1 MKKYMLEITVFIC
14 GAIGMILELIAAR
27 VLSPYVG
34 SSNLIWTTI
43 IGVMLISM
51 SIGYW
56 LGGKRADKDPNIN
69 NLSTTILLGALAT
82 SLIPIFETVLV
93 KNFAS
98 ISDNLV
104 LIALVT
110 SAIIF
115 GIPSFVMATVS
126 PFAVKLR
133 DKEYSNVGEISG
145 RTSSLS
151 TIGSIFGT
159 FLAGFFLIPTFGVRA
174 IIFGTTVVLLILAIA
189 LYENKTRKFYI
200 LIAIVSI
207 AIFAFQG
214 LGKVIYDRVNPD
226 VIEDV
231 DSEYSRILIK
241 QVATN
246 NTTYKT
252 MQVENGLES
261 YIDEETGEMG
271 ARYLYYYDLADYYLK
286 DFKSTL
292 MIGGAAYTYPTH
304 YLDKYEDKTI
314 DVSEIDEKMT
324 ELAVEQFNLDINN
337 ERLNI
342 YHQDGRSFLNTTD
355 NKYDVILIDAFKGEN
370 APFELTTYEAMKN
383 ARNILN
389 DNGMVITNIISSVTG
404 EDSDFIKYEYSTYK
418 KVFDDVKVFK
428 VRDVD
433 DNLNQNLILI
443 GFKGNTDIDDSK
455 YEEYKDL
462 LDMELVDFSSDKGIS
477 TDNYAP
483 IGN

>member
-1 MKKYMLEITVFIC
+1 MKKYTLEITVFIC

-69 NLSTTILLGALAT
+69 NLSTTILLGALTT

-93 KNFAS
+93 KNFAN

-174 IIFGTTVVLLILAIA
+174 IVFGTTVVLLILSIT
-189 LYENKTRKFYI
+189 LYENKTRKFYMM
-200 LIAIVSI
+200 IAIIAI
-207 AIFAFQG
+207 AIFSFQTI
-214 LGKVIYDRVNPD
+214 GKVIYDRANPD

-241 QVATN
+241 QVSAN
-246 NTTYKT
+246 DTTYKT

-286 DFKSTL
+286 NFKSTL

-324 ELAVEQFNLDINN
+324 ELAIEQFNLDINN
-337 ERLNI
+337 ERLNV
-342 YHQDGRSFLNTTD
+342 YHQDGRSFLNTTK

-428 VRDVD
+428 VKDAK
-433 DNLNQNLILI
+433 DNITQNLILI
-443 GFKGNTDIDDSK
+443 GFKGDKNIDDNK

>member
-1 MKKYMLEITVFIC
+1 MKKYILEITVFIC
-14 GAIGMILELIAAR
+14 GAIGMILELVAAR

-51 SIGYW
+51 SVGYW
-56 LGGKRADKDPNIN
+56 LGGKKADKDPNKRT
-69 NLSTTILLGALAT
+69 LSNMILLGALTA
-82 SLIPIFETVLV
+82 SLIPLLETVLV
-93 KNFAS
+93 
-98 ISDNLV
+98 DNLSKISNNLV
-104 LIALVT
+104 VIALIS

-133 DKEYSNVGEISG
+133 DKEYENLGEISG
-145 RTSSLS
+145 STSSLS

-174 IIFGTTVVLLILAIA
+174 IVLGITVVLLLLAII
-189 LYENKTRKFYI
+189 LYENKERKYFVF
-200 LIAIVSI
+200 IAII
-207 AIFAFQG
+207 AISIFVFQC
-214 LGKVIYDRVNPD
+214 LGKIIFEKQNLD
-226 VIEDV
+226 ILEDV
-231 DSEYSRILIK
+231 DSQYSRIWIK
-241 QVATN
+241 QVASN

-261 YIDEETGEMG
+261 YIDERTGEMG
-271 ARYLYYYDLADYYLK
+271 AKYLYYYDLADYYLK
-286 DFKSTL
+286 DFKYTL

-304 YLDKYEDKTI
+304 YLSKFQDKKI

-324 ELAVEQFNLDINN
+324 ELAVQQFNLDINN
-337 ERLNI
+337 ERLKV
-342 YHQDGRSFLNTTD
+342 YHQDGRSFLNTTK
-355 NKYDVILIDAFKGEN
+355 NRYDVILIDAFKGEN

-383 ARNILN
+383 AKNILN
-389 DNGMVITNIISSVTG
+389 ENGMVITNIISSVEG
-404 EDSDFIKYEYSTYK
+404 EKSDFIKYEYSTYK

-428 VRDVD
+428 VRQQN
-433 DNLNQNLILI
+433 DNERQNIILI
-443 GFKGNTDIDDSK
+443 GFKGNTNIDEDK

-462 LDMELVDFSSDKGIS
+462 IDMEIKDFSSDKGIS

>member
-1 MKKYMLEITVFIC
+1 MKKYTLEITVFIC

-69 NLSTTILLGALAT
+69 NLSTTILLGALTT

-93 KNFAS
+93 KNFAN

-145 RTSSLS
+145 TSSLS

-174 IIFGTTVVLLILAIA
+174 IVFGTTVVLLILSIT
-189 LYENKTRKFYI
+189 LYENKTRKFYMM
-200 LIAIVSI
+200 IAIIAI
-207 AIFAFQG
+207 AIFSFQTI
-214 LGKVIYDRVNPD
+214 GKVIYDRANPD

-241 QVATN
+241 QVSAN
-246 NTTYKT
+246 DTTYKT

-314 DVSEIDEKMT
+314 DVSEIDQKMT

-342 YHQDGRSFLNTTD
+342 YHQDGRRFLNTTD
-355 NKYDVILIDAFKGEN
+355 NKYDVILIDAFKGLN

-443 GFKGNTDIDDSK
+443 GFKGNTNIDDSK
-455 YEEYKDL
+455 YEEYKEL

>member
-1 MKKYMLEITVFIC
+1 MKKYTLEITVFIC

-69 NLSTTILLGALAT
+69 NLSTTILLGALTT

-93 KNFAS
+93 KNFAN

-174 IIFGTTVVLLILAIA
+174 IVFGTTVVLLILSIT
-189 LYENKTRKFYI
+189 LYENKTRKFYMM
-200 LIAIVSI
+200 IAIIAI
-207 AIFAFQG
+207 AIFSFQTI
-214 LGKVIYDRVNPD
+214 GKVIYDRANPD

-241 QVATN
+241 QVSAN
-246 NTTYKT
+246 DTTYKT

-286 DFKSTL
+286 NFKSTL

-304 YLDKYEDKTI
+304 YLDKYQDKTI

-324 ELAVEQFNLDINN
+324 ELAIEQFNLDINN
-337 ERLNI
+337 ERLNV
-342 YHQDGRSFLNTTD
+342 YHQDGRSFLNTTK

-428 VRDVD
+428 VKDAK
-433 DNLNQNLILI
+433 DNITQNLILI
-443 GFKGNTDIDDSK
+443 GFKGDKNIDDNK

>member
-69 NLSTTILLGALAT
+69 NLSTTILLGALTT

-98 ISDNLV
+98 ISNNLV

-174 IIFGTTVVLLILAIA
+174 IVFGTTVVLLILSIA
-189 LYENKTRKFYI
+189 LYENKTRKFYM
-200 LIAIVSI
+200 LIAVFAI

-241 QVATN
+241 QVSAN
-246 NTTYKT
+246 DTTYKT

-286 DFKSTL
+286 NFKSTL

-337 ERLNI
+337 ERLNV

-389 DNGMVITNIISSVTG
+389 DNGMVITNIISSISG
-404 EDSDFIKYEYSTYK
+404 DNSDFIKYEYSTYK

-428 VRDVD
+428 VRDVR

-477 TDNYAP
+477 TDDYAP

>member
-69 NLSTTILLGALAT
+69 NLSTTILLGALTT

-98 ISDNLV
+98 ISNNLV

-174 IIFGTTVVLLILAIA
+174 IVFGTTVVLLILSIA

-200 LIAIVSI
+200 LIAVFAI
-207 AIFAFQG
+207 AIFAFHVTSHGWDIQQMYIFI
-214 LGKVIYDRVNPD
+214 LFLHY
-226 VIEDV
+226 
-231 DSEYSRILIK
+231 YS
-241 QVATN
+241 
-246 NTTYKT
+246 
-252 MQVENGLES
+252 
-261 YIDEETGEMG
+261 
-271 ARYLYYYDLADYYLK
+271 
-286 DFKSTL
+286 
-292 MIGGAAYTYPTH
+292 P
-304 YLDKYEDKTI
+304 
-314 DVSEIDEKMT
+314 
-324 ELAVEQFNLDINN
+324 
-337 ERLNI
+337 
-342 YHQDGRSFLNTTD
+342 
-355 NKYDVILIDAFKGEN
+355 
-370 APFELTTYEAMKN
+370 
-383 ARNILN
+383 
-389 DNGMVITNIISSVTG
+389 
-404 EDSDFIKYEYSTYK
+404 
-418 KVFDDVKVFK
+418 
-428 VRDVD
+428 
-433 DNLNQNLILI
+433 
-443 GFKGNTDIDDSK
+443 
-455 YEEYKDL
+455 
-462 LDMELVDFSSDKGIS
+462 
-477 TDNYAP
+477 
-483 IGN
+483 

>member
-1 MKKYMLEITVFIC
+1 MKKYILEITVFIC
-14 GAIGMILELIAAR
+14 GAISMILELVAAR

-56 LGGKRADKDPNIN
+56 IGGKKADKDPNIN
-69 NLSTTILLGALAT
+69 NLSNLILLGALTA
-82 SLIPIFETVLV
+82 SLIPLLETILV
-93 KNFAS
+93 KNFAD
-98 ISDNLV
+98 ISNNLV
-104 LIALVT
+104 LIALIT
-110 SAIIF
+110 STVIF
-115 GIPSFVMATVS
+115 GIPSFVLATVS

-133 DKEYSNVGEISG
+133 DKEYKNVGEISG

-159 FLAGFFLIPTFGVRA
+159 FLAGFLLIPTFGVRA
-174 IIFGTTVVLLILAIA
+174 IVLGITIILLVLAIL
-189 LYENKTRKFYI
+189 LYENKNKKYLIFAGI
-200 LIAIVSI
+200 IAIC
-207 AIFAFQG
+207 IFAFQII
-214 LGKVIYDRVNPD
+214 GKIAFEQANPD
-226 VIEDV
+226 IIEDV
-231 DSEYSRILIK
+231 DSEYSRIWIK
-241 QVATN
+241 QVSGN
-246 NTTYKT
+246 NKTYKT

-271 ARYLYYYDLADYYLK
+271 AKYLYYYDLADYYLK
-286 DFKSTL
+286 DFKYTL

-304 YLDKYEDKTI
+304 YLDKFQDKKI

-337 ERLNI
+337 KSLNI
-342 YHQDGRSFLNTTD
+342 YHQDGRSFLNTTK

-383 ARNILN
+383 VKNILN
-389 DNGMVITNIISSVTG
+389 DNGMVITNIISSIEG
-404 EDSDFIKYEYSTYK
+404 KESDFIKYEYSTYK

-428 VRDVD
+428 VRHQED
-433 DNLNQNLILI
+433 DERQNLILM
-443 GFKGNTDIDDSK
+443 GFKGNANIDDNK
-455 YEEYKDL
+455 YTEYENL
-462 LDMELVDFSSDKGIS
+462 LNMEIKNFTSDVGIS

-483 IGN
+483 IGD

>member
-69 NLSTTILLGALAT
+69 NLSTTILLGALTT

-200 LIAIVSI
+200 MIAIVAI

-214 LGKVIYDRVNPD
+214 LGKVIYDRANPD

-241 QVATN
+241 QVAAN
-246 NTTYKT
+246 DTT
-252 MQVENGLES
+252 
-261 YIDEETGEMG
+261 
-271 ARYLYYYDLADYYLK
+271 
-286 DFKSTL
+286 
-292 MIGGAAYTYPTH
+292 
-304 YLDKYEDKTI
+304 
-314 DVSEIDEKMT
+314 
-324 ELAVEQFNLDINN
+324 
-337 ERLNI
+337 
-342 YHQDGRSFLNTTD
+342 
-355 NKYDVILIDAFKGEN
+355 
-370 APFELTTYEAMKN
+370 
-383 ARNILN
+383 
-389 DNGMVITNIISSVTG
+389 
-404 EDSDFIKYEYSTYK
+404 
-418 KVFDDVKVFK
+418 
-428 VRDVD
+428 
-433 DNLNQNLILI
+433 
-443 GFKGNTDIDDSK
+443 
-455 YEEYKDL
+455 
-462 LDMELVDFSSDKGIS
+462 
-477 TDNYAP
+477 
-483 IGN
+483 

>member
-1 MKKYMLEITVFIC
+1 MKKYTLEITVFIC

-69 NLSTTILLGALAT
+69 NLSTTILLGALTT

-93 KNFAS
+93 KNFAN

-174 IIFGTTVVLLILAIA
+174 IVFGTTVVLLILSIT
-189 LYENKTRKFYI
+189 LYENKTRKFYMM
-200 LIAIVSI
+200 IAIIAI
-207 AIFAFQG
+207 AIFSFQTI
-214 LGKVIYDRVNPD
+214 GKVIYDRANPD

-241 QVATN
+241 QVSAN
-246 NTTYKT
+246 DTTYKT

-286 DFKSTL
+286 NFKSTL

-304 YLDKYEDKTI
+304 YLDKYEDKTM

-324 ELAVEQFNLDINN
+324 ELAIEQFNLDINN
-337 ERLNI
+337 ERLNV
-342 YHQDGRSFLNTTD
+342 YHQDGRSFLNTTK

-428 VRDVD
+428 VKDAK
-433 DNLNQNLILI
+433 DNITQNLILI
-443 GFKGNTDIDDSK
+443 GFKGDKNIDDNK

>member
-14 GAIGMILELIAAR
+14 GAIGMILELVAAR

-56 LGGKRADKDPNIN
+56 LGGKKADKDPNIN
-69 NLSTTILLGALAT
+69 NLSNLILLGALIT
-82 SLIPIFETVLV
+82 SLIPLMETILV
-93 KNFAS
+93 SNFAK

-104 LIALVT
+104 LIALIT
-110 SAIIF
+110 SAVIF
-115 GIPSFVMATVS
+115 GIPSFVLATVS

-133 DKEYSNVGEISG
+133 DKEYKNLGEISG

-159 FLAGFFLIPTFGVRA
+159 FLAGFFLIPTFGVRT
-174 IIFGTTVVLLILAIA
+174 IVLTITIVLLVLAVL
-189 LYENKTRKFYI
+189 LYENKNKKYFI
-200 LIAIVSI
+200 FISIIAISI
-207 AIFAFQG
+207 FVFQI
-214 LGKVIYDRVNPD
+214 LGKVVFEKQNPD
-226 VIEDV
+226 IIEDI
-231 DSEYSRILIK
+231 DSEYSRIWVK
-241 QVATN
+241 QVTAN
-246 NTTYKT
+246 NTKYKT
-252 MQVENGLES
+252 LQVENGLES

-271 ARYLYYYDLADYYLK
+271 AKYLYYYDLADYYLK
-286 DFKSTL
+286 DFNSTL

-304 YLDKYEDKTI
+304 YLEKFQNKKI

-324 ELAVEQFNLDINN
+324 QLAVEQFNLDINN
-337 ERLNI
+337 ERLRI
-342 YHQDGRSFLNTTD
+342 YHQDGRSFLNTTK
-355 NKYDVILIDAFKGEN
+355 NRYDVILIDAFKGEN

-383 ARNILN
+383 AKNILN
-389 DNGMVITNIISSVTG
+389 DNGMVITNIISSLEG
-404 EDSDFIKYEYSTYK
+404 SDSDFIKYEYSTYK
-418 KVFDDVKVFK
+418 KIFDDVKVFK
-428 VRDVD
+428 VRQENDTER
-433 DNLNQNLILI
+433 QNLILI
-443 GFKGNTDIDDSK
+443 GFKGNTNINNNK

-462 LDMELVDFSSDKGIS
+462 LDMELDEFTSDKGIS

>member
-14 GAIGMILELIAAR
+14 GAIGMILELVAAR

-51 SIGYW
+51 SVGYW
-56 LGGKRADKDPNIN
+56 LGGKKADKDPSRNSLS
-69 NLSTTILLGALAT
+69 NLILLGALTA
-82 SLIPIFETVLV
+82 SLLPLLETVLV
-93 KNFAS
+93 SNFAKITS
-98 ISDNLV
+98 NLV
-104 LIALVT
+104 VIALIT
-110 SAIIF
+110 SAVIF
-115 GIPSFVMATVS
+115 GIPSFVLATVS

-133 DKEYSNVGEISG
+133 DKEYENLGEISG
-145 RTSSLS
+145 STSSLS

-159 FLAGFFLIPTFGVRA
+159 FLAGFVLIPTFGVRT
-174 IIFGTTVVLLILAIA
+174 IVLGITIVLLILAI
-189 LYENKTRKFYI
+189 LLHEDKNRKYFI
-200 LIAIVSI
+200 FVAIIAIS
-207 AIFAFQG
+207 IFAFQI
-214 LGKVIYDRVNPD
+214 LGKVVFEKQNPD
-226 VIEDV
+226 IIEDV
-231 DSEYSRILIK
+231 DSQYSRIWIK
-241 QVATN
+241 QVAAN
-246 NTTYKT
+246 DTTYKT

-261 YIDEETGEMG
+261 YVDEKTGDMG

-314 DVSEIDEKMT
+314 DVAEIDEKMT
-324 ELAVEQFNLDINN
+324 ELAEKHFDLDINN

-342 YHQDGRSFLNTTD
+342 YHQDGRSFLNTTK

-389 DNGMVITNIISSVTG
+389 DNGMVITNIISSLEG
-404 EDSDFIKYEYSTYK
+404 EEADFIEYEYSTYK

-428 VRDVD
+428 VRNYE
-433 DNLNQNLILI
+433 DNERQNIILI
-443 GFKGNTDIDDSK
+443 GFKGNTNIDDSK

-462 LDMELVDFSSDKGIS
+462 LDMEIENFSSNKGIS

>member
-1 MKKYMLEITVFIC
+1 MKKYTLEITVFIC

-69 NLSTTILLGALAT
+69 NLSTTILLGALTT

-93 KNFAS
+93 KNFAN

-174 IIFGTTVVLLILAIA
+174 IVFGTTVVLLILSIA
-189 LYENKTRKFYI
+189 LYENKARKFYMM
-200 LIAIVSI
+200 IAIIAI
-207 AIFAFQG
+207 AIFSFQTI
-214 LGKVIYDRVNPD
+214 GKVIYDRANPD

-241 QVATN
+241 QVSAN
-246 NTTYKT
+246 DTTYKT

-286 DFKSTL
+286 NFKSTL

-324 ELAVEQFNLDINN
+324 ELAIEQFNLDINN
-337 ERLNI
+337 ERLNV
-342 YHQDGRSFLNTTD
+342 YHQDGRSFLNTTK

-428 VRDVD
+428 VKDAK
-433 DNLNQNLILI
+433 DNITQNLILI
-443 GFKGNTDIDDSK
+443 GFKGDKNIDDNK

>member
-69 NLSTTILLGALAT
+69 NLSTTILLGALTT

-93 KNFAS
+93 KNFVS

-174 IIFGTTVVLLILAIA
+174 IVFGTTVVLLILSIA

-200 LIAIVSI
+200 LIAVFAI
-207 AIFAFQG
+207 AIFAFQS
-214 LGKVIYDRVNPD
+214 LGKIIYDRANPD
-226 VIEDV
+226 VIKDV

-241 QVATN
+241 QVAAN
-246 NTTYKT
+246 DTTYKT

-337 ERLNI
+337 ERLNV

-389 DNGMVITNIISSVTG
+389 DNGMVITNIISSISG
-404 EDSDFIKYEYSTYK
+404 DNSDFIKYEYSTYK

-428 VRDVD
+428 VTNVKDTHR
-433 DNLNQNLILI
+433 QNLILI

>member
-14 GAIGMILELIAAR
+14 GAIGMILELVAAR

-51 SIGYW
+51 SVGYW
-56 LGGKRADKDPNIN
+56 LGGKKADKDPSRNSLS
-69 NLSTTILLGALAT
+69 NLILLGALTA
-82 SLIPIFETVLV
+82 SLIPLLETVLV
-93 KNFAS
+93 SNFAK
-98 ISDNLV
+98 ITDNLV
-104 LIALVT
+104 VIALIT
-110 SAIIF
+110 SAVIF
-115 GIPSFVMATVS
+115 GIPSFVVATVS

-133 DKEYSNVGEISG
+133 DKEYENLGEISG
-145 RTSSLS
+145 STSSLS

-159 FLAGFFLIPTFGVRA
+159 FLAGFFLIPTFGVRT
-174 IIFGTTVVLLILAIA
+174 IVLGITIVLLILAI
-189 LYENKTRKFYI
+189 LLHEDKNRKYFI
-200 LIAIVSI
+200 FVAIIAIS
-207 AIFAFQG
+207 IFAFQI
-214 LGKVIYDRVNPD
+214 LGKVVFEKQNPD
-226 VIEDV
+226 IIEDV
-231 DSEYSRILIK
+231 DSQYSRIWIK
-241 QVATN
+241 QVAAN
-246 NTTYKT
+246 DTTYKT

-261 YIDEETGEMG
+261 YVDEKTGDMG

-314 DVSEIDEKMT
+314 DVAEIDEKMT
-324 ELAVEQFNLDINN
+324 ELAEKHFNLDINN

-342 YHQDGRSFLNTTD
+342 YHQDGRSFLNTTK

-389 DNGMVITNIISSVTG
+389 DNGMVITNVISSLEG
-404 EDSDFIKYEYSTYK
+404 KEADFIEYEYSTYK

-428 VRDVD
+428 VRNYE
-433 DNLNQNLILI
+433 DNERQNIILI
-443 GFKGNTDIDDSK
+443 GFKGNTNIDDSK

-462 LDMELVDFSSDKGIS
+462 LDMEIENFSSNKGIS

>member
-69 NLSTTILLGALAT
+69 NLSTTILLGALTT
-82 SLIPIFETVLV
+82 SLIPIFETLLV

-98 ISDNLV
+98 ISNNLV

-174 IIFGTTVVLLILAIA
+174 IVFGTTVVLLILSIM
-189 LYENKTRKFYI
+189 LYENKTRKFYM
-200 LIAIVSI
+200 LIAIFAI

-214 LGKVIYDRVNPD
+214 LGKVIYDRENPD

-241 QVATN
+241 QVAAN
-246 NTTYKT
+246 DTTYKT

-286 DFKSTL
+286 NFKSTL

-337 ERLNI
+337 ERLKV

-389 DNGMVITNIISSVTG
+389 NNGMVITNIISSISG
-404 EDSDFIKYEYSTYK
+404 DDSDFIKYEYSTYK

-428 VRDVD
+428 VRDV
-433 DNLNQNLILI
+433 NEETTQNLILI
-443 GFKGNTDIDDSK
+443 GFKGATDIDYSK
-455 YEEYKDL
+455 YEEYRDL

-477 TDNYAP
+477 TDDYAP

>member
-14 GAIGMILELIAAR
+14 GAIGMILELVAAR

-51 SIGYW
+51 SVGYW
-56 LGGKRADKDPNIN
+56 LGGKKADKDPSRNSLS
-69 NLSTTILLGALAT
+69 NLILLGALTA
-82 SLIPIFETVLV
+82 SLIPLLETVLV
-93 KNFAS
+93 SNFAK
-98 ISDNLV
+98 ITDNLV
-104 LIALVT
+104 VIALIT
-110 SAIIF
+110 SAVIF
-115 GIPSFVMATVS
+115 GIPSFVVATVS

-133 DKEYSNVGEISG
+133 DKEYENLGEISG
-145 RTSSLS
+145 STSSLS

-159 FLAGFFLIPTFGVRA
+159 FLAGFFLIPTFGVRT
-174 IIFGTTVVLLILAIA
+174 IVLGITIVLLILAI
-189 LYENKTRKFYI
+189 LLHEDKNRKYFI
-200 LIAIVSI
+200 FVAIIAIS
-207 AIFAFQG
+207 IFAFQI
-214 LGKVIYDRVNPD
+214 LGKVVFEKQNPD
-226 VIEDV
+226 IIEDV
-231 DSEYSRILIK
+231 DSQYSRIWIK
-241 QVATN
+241 QVAAN
-246 NTTYKT
+246 DTTYKT

-261 YIDEETGEMG
+261 YVDEKTGDMG

-314 DVSEIDEKMT
+314 DVAEIDEKMT
-324 ELAVEQFNLDINN
+324 ELAEKHFNLDINN

-342 YHQDGRSFLNTTD
+342 YHQDGRSFLNTTK

-389 DNGMVITNIISSVTG
+389 DNGMVITNIISSLEG
-404 EDSDFIKYEYSTYK
+404 EEADFIEYEYSTYK

-428 VRDVD
+428 VRNYE
-433 DNLNQNLILI
+433 DNERQNIILI
-443 GFKGNTDIDDSK
+443 GFKGNTNIDDSK

-462 LDMELVDFSSDKGIS
+462 LDMEIENFSSNKGIS

>member
-1 MKKYMLEITVFIC
+1 MKKYTLEITVFIC

-69 NLSTTILLGALAT
+69 NLSTTILLGALTT

-93 KNFAS
+93 KNFAN

-174 IIFGTTVVLLILAIA
+174 IVFGTTVVLLILSIT
-189 LYENKTRKFYI
+189 LYENKTRKFYMM
-200 LIAIVSI
+200 IAIIAI
-207 AIFAFQG
+207 AIFSFQTI
-214 LGKVIYDRVNPD
+214 GKVIYDRANPD

-241 QVATN
+241 QVSAN
-246 NTTYKT
+246 DTTYKT

-286 DFKSTL
+286 NFKSTL

-324 ELAVEQFNLDINN
+324 ELAIEQFNLDINN
-337 ERLNI
+337 ERLNV
-342 YHQDGRSFLNTTD
+342 YHQDGRSFLNTTK

-389 DNGMVITNIISSVTG
+389 ENGIVITNVISSVTG

-428 VRDVD
+428 VKDAK
-433 DNLNQNLILI
+433 DNITQNLILI
-443 GFKGNTDIDDSK
+443 GFKGDKNIDDNK

>member
-14 GAIGMILELIAAR
+14 GAIGMILELVAAR

-51 SIGYW
+51 SVGYW
-56 LGGKRADKDPNIN
+56 LGGKKADKDPSRNSLS
-69 NLSTTILLGALAT
+69 NLILLGALTA
-82 SLIPIFETVLV
+82 SLIPLLETVLV
-93 KNFAS
+93 SNFAK
-98 ISDNLV
+98 ITDNLV
-104 LIALVT
+104 VIALIT
-110 SAIIF
+110 SAVIF
-115 GIPSFVMATVS
+115 GIPSFVVATVS

-133 DKEYSNVGEISG
+133 DKEYENLGEISG
-145 RTSSLS
+145 STSSLS

-159 FLAGFFLIPTFGVRA
+159 FLAGFFLIPTFGVRT
-174 IIFGTTVVLLILAIA
+174 IVLGITIVLLILAI
-189 LYENKTRKFYI
+189 LLHEDKNRKYFI
-200 LIAIVSI
+200 FVAIIAIS
-207 AIFAFQG
+207 IFAFQI
-214 LGKVIYDRVNPD
+214 LGKVVFEKQNPD
-226 VIEDV
+226 IIEDV
-231 DSEYSRILIK
+231 DSQYSRIWIK
-241 QVATN
+241 QVAAN
-246 NTTYKT
+246 DTTYKT

-261 YIDEETGEMG
+261 YVDEKTGDMG

-292 MIGGAAYTYPTH
+292 MIGGAAYTYPTY

-314 DVSEIDEKMT
+314 DVAEIDEKMT
-324 ELAVEQFNLDINN
+324 ELTEKHFNLDINN

-342 YHQDGRSFLNTTD
+342 YHQDGRSFLNTTK

-370 APFELTTYEAMKN
+370 APFGLTTYEAMKN

-389 DNGMVITNIISSVTG
+389 DNGMVITNVISSLEG
-404 EDSDFIKYEYSTYK
+404 EEADFIEYEYSTYK

-428 VRDVD
+428 VRNYE
-433 DNLNQNLILI
+433 DNERQNIILI
-443 GFKGNTDIDDSK
+443 GFKGNTNIDDSK

-462 LDMELVDFSSDKGIS
+462 LDMEVKDFTSNKGIS

>member
-14 GAIGMILELIAAR
+14 GAIGMILELVAAR

-56 LGGKRADKDPNIN
+56 LGGKKADKDPNIN
-69 NLSTTILLGALAT
+69 NLSNLILLGALIT
-82 SLIPIFETVLV
+82 SLIPLMETILV
-93 KNFAS
+93 SNFAK

-104 LIALVT
+104 LIALIT
-110 SAIIF
+110 SAVIF
-115 GIPSFVMATVS
+115 GIPSFVLATVS

-133 DKEYSNVGEISG
+133 DKEYKNLGEISG

-159 FLAGFFLIPTFGVRA
+159 FLAGFFLIPTFGVRT
-174 IIFGTTVVLLILAIA
+174 IVLTITIVLLVLAVL
-189 LYENKTRKFYI
+189 LYENKNKKYFI
-200 LIAIVSI
+200 FISIIAISI
-207 AIFAFQG
+207 FVFQI
-214 LGKVIYDRVNPD
+214 LGKVVFEKQNPD
-226 VIEDV
+226 IIKDI
-231 DSEYSRILIK
+231 DSEYSRIWVK
-241 QVATN
+241 QVAAN

-252 MQVENGLES
+252 LQVENGLES

-271 ARYLYYYDLADYYLK
+271 AKYLYYYDLADYYLK
-286 DFKSTL
+286 DFNSTL

-304 YLDKYEDKTI
+304 YLEKLQNKKI
-314 DVSEIDEKMT
+314 DISEIDEKMT
-324 ELAVEQFNLDINN
+324 QLAVEQFNLDINN
-337 ERLNI
+337 ERLRI
-342 YHQDGRSFLNTTD
+342 YHQDGRSFLNTTK

-383 ARNILN
+383 AKNILN
-389 DNGMVITNIISSVTG
+389 DNGMVITNIISSVEG
-404 EDSDFIKYEYSTYK
+404 SDSDFIKYEYSTYK
-418 KVFDDVKVFK
+418 KIFDDVKVFK
-428 VRDVD
+428 VRQENDTER
-433 DNLNQNLILI
+433 QNLILI
-443 GFKGNTDIDDSK
+443 GFKGNTNINNNK

-462 LDMELVDFSSDKGIS
+462 LDMELDEFTSDKGIS

>member
-1 MKKYMLEITVFIC
+1 MKKYILEITVFIC
-14 GAIGMILELIAAR
+14 GAISMILELVAAR

-51 SIGYW
+51 SVGYW
-56 LGGKRADKDPNIN
+56 IGGKKADKDPNIN
-69 NLSTTILLGALAT
+69 NLSNLILLGALTT
-82 SLIPIFETVLV
+82 SLIPLLETVLV
-93 KNFAS
+93 KNFAN

-104 LIALVT
+104 LIALIT
-110 SAIIF
+110 SAVIF
-115 GIPSFVMATVS
+115 GIPSFVLATVS

-133 DKEYSNVGEISG
+133 DKEYKNVGEISG
-145 RTSSLS
+145 STSSLS

-159 FLAGFFLIPTFGVRA
+159 FLAGFFLIPTFCVRA
-174 IIFGTTVVLLILAIA
+174 IVLGITMILFVLAII
-189 LYENKTRKFYI
+189 LYENKNRKHLIFAGI
-200 LIAIVSI
+200 IAIC
-207 AIFAFQG
+207 IFAFQII
-214 LGKVIYDRVNPD
+214 GKIAFEQANPD
-226 VIEDV
+226 IIEDV
-231 DSEYSRILIK
+231 DSEYSRIWIK
-241 QVATN
+241 QVSGN

-271 ARYLYYYDLADYYLK
+271 AKYLYYYDLADYYLK

-304 YLDKYEDKTI
+304 YLDKFQDKKI

-342 YHQDGRSFLNTTD
+342 YHQDGRSFLNTTK

-383 ARNILN
+383 AKNILN
-389 DNGMVITNIISSVTG
+389 DNGIVITNIISSIEG
-404 EDSDFIKYEYSTYK
+404 KESDFIKYEYSTYK

-428 VRDVD
+428 VRQQED
-433 DNLNQNLILI
+433 DERQNLILI
-443 GFKGNTDIDDSK
+443 GFKGNTNIDDNK
-455 YEEYKDL
+455 YAEYENL
-462 LDMELVDFSSDKGIS
+462 LNMEIKNFTSDVGIS

-483 IGN
+483 IGD

>member
-174 IIFGTTVVLLILAIA
+174 IIFGTTVVLLILSIA

-200 LIAIVSI
+200 MIAIVAI

-214 LGKVIYDRVNPD
+214 LGKAIYDRANPD

-241 QVATN
+241 QVAAN
-246 NTTYKT
+246 DTTYKT

-314 DVSEIDEKMT
+314 DVSEIDQKMT

-404 EDSDFIKYEYSTYK
+404 EASDFIKYEYSTYK

-443 GFKGNTDIDDSK
+443 GFKGNTNIDDSK
-455 YEEYKDL
+455 YEEYKEL

>member
-14 GAIGMILELIAAR
+14 GAIGMILELVAAR

-56 LGGKRADKDPNIN
+56 LGGKKADKDPNIN
-69 NLSTTILLGALAT
+69 NLSNLILLGALIT
-82 SLIPIFETVLV
+82 SLIPLMETILV
-93 KNFAS
+93 SNFAK

-104 LIALVT
+104 LIALIT
-110 SAIIF
+110 SAVIF
-115 GIPSFVMATVS
+115 GIPSFVLATVS

-133 DKEYSNVGEISG
+133 DKEYKNLGEISG

-159 FLAGFFLIPTFGVRA
+159 FLAGFFLIPTFGVRT
-174 IIFGTTVVLLILAIA
+174 IVLTITIVLLVLAVL
-189 LYENKTRKFYI
+189 LYENKNKKYFI
-200 LIAIVSI
+200 FISIIAISI
-207 AIFAFQG
+207 FVFQI
-214 LGKVIYDRVNPD
+214 LGKVVFEKQNPD
-226 VIEDV
+226 IIKDI
-231 DSEYSRILIK
+231 DSEYSRIWVK
-241 QVATN
+241 QVAAN

-252 MQVENGLES
+252 LQVENGLES

-271 ARYLYYYDLADYYLK
+271 AKYLYYYDLADYYLK
-286 DFKSTL
+286 DFNSTL

-304 YLDKYEDKTI
+304 YLEKFQNKKI
-314 DVSEIDEKMT
+314 DISEIDEKMT
-324 ELAVEQFNLDINN
+324 QLAVEQFNLDINN
-337 ERLNI
+337 ERLRI
-342 YHQDGRSFLNTTD
+342 YHQDGRSFLNTTK

-383 ARNILN
+383 AKNILN
-389 DNGMVITNIISSVTG
+389 DNGMVITNIISSVEG
-404 EDSDFIKYEYSTYK
+404 SDSDFIKYEYSTYK
-418 KVFDDVKVFK
+418 KIFDDVKVFK
-428 VRDVD
+428 VRQENDTER
-433 DNLNQNLILI
+433 QNLILI
-443 GFKGNTDIDDSK
+443 GFKGNTNINNNK

-462 LDMELVDFSSDKGIS
+462 LDMELDEFTSDKGIS

>member
-1 MKKYMLEITVFIC
+1 MKKYTLEITVFIC

-51 SIGYW
+51 SIGYC

-69 NLSTTILLGALAT
+69 NLSTTILLGALTT

-93 KNFAS
+93 KNFAN

-174 IIFGTTVVLLILAIA
+174 IVFGTTVVLLILSIT
-189 LYENKTRKFYI
+189 LYENKTRKFYMM
-200 LIAIVSI
+200 IAIIAI
-207 AIFAFQG
+207 AIFSFQTI
-214 LGKVIYDRVNPD
+214 GKVIYDRANPD

-241 QVATN
+241 QVSAN
-246 NTTYKT
+246 DTTYKT

-286 DFKSTL
+286 NFKSTL

-304 YLDKYEDKTI
+304 YLDKYEDKTM

-324 ELAVEQFNLDINN
+324 ELAIEQFNLDINN
-337 ERLNI
+337 ERLNV
-342 YHQDGRSFLNTTD
+342 YHQDGRSFLNTTK

-428 VRDVD
+428 VKDAK
-433 DNLNQNLILI
+433 DNITQNLILI
-443 GFKGNTDIDDSK
+443 GFKGDKNIDDNK

>member
-14 GAIGMILELIAAR
+14 GAIGMILELVAAR

-51 SIGYW
+51 SVGYW
-56 LGGKRADKDPNIN
+56 LGGKKADKDPSRNSLS
-69 NLSTTILLGALAT
+69 NLILLGALTA
-82 SLIPIFETVLV
+82 SLIPLLETVLV
-93 KNFAS
+93 SNFAK
-98 ISDNLV
+98 ITDNLV
-104 LIALVT
+104 VIALIT
-110 SAIIF
+110 SAVIF
-115 GIPSFVMATVS
+115 GIPSFVVATVS

-133 DKEYSNVGEISG
+133 DKEYENLGEISG
-145 RTSSLS
+145 STSSLS

-159 FLAGFFLIPTFGVRA
+159 FLAGFFLIPTFGVRT
-174 IIFGTTVVLLILAIA
+174 IVLGITIVLLILAI
-189 LYENKTRKFYI
+189 LLHEDKNRKYFI
-200 LIAIVSI
+200 FVAIIAIS
-207 AIFAFQG
+207 IFAFQI
-214 LGKVIYDRVNPD
+214 LGKVVFEKQNPD
-226 VIEDV
+226 IIEDV
-231 DSEYSRILIK
+231 DSQYSRIWIK
-241 QVATN
+241 QVAAN
-246 NTTYKT
+246 DTTYKT

-261 YIDEETGEMG
+261 YVDEKTGDMG

-314 DVSEIDEKMT
+314 DVAEIDEKMT
-324 ELAVEQFNLDINN
+324 ELAEKHFNLDINN

-342 YHQDGRSFLNTTD
+342 YHQDGRSFLNTTK

-389 DNGMVITNIISSVTG
+389 DNGMVITNVISSLEG
-404 EDSDFIKYEYSTYK
+404 EEADFIEYEYSTYK
-418 KVFDDVKVFK
+418 KVFDDVKLFK
-428 VRDVD
+428 VRNYE
-433 DNLNQNLILI
+433 DNERQNIILI
-443 GFKGNTDIDDSK
+443 GFKGNTNIDDSK

-462 LDMELVDFSSDKGIS
+462 LDMEIENFSSNKGIS

>member
-14 GAIGMILELIAAR
+14 GAIGMILELVAAR

-56 LGGKRADKDPNIN
+56 LGGKKADKDPNIN
-69 NLSTTILLGALAT
+69 NLSNLILLGALIT
-82 SLIPIFETVLV
+82 SLIPLMETILV
-93 KNFAS
+93 SNFAK

-104 LIALVT
+104 LIALIT
-110 SAIIF
+110 SAVIF
-115 GIPSFVMATVS
+115 GIPSFVLATVS

-133 DKEYSNVGEISG
+133 DKEYKNLGEISG

-159 FLAGFFLIPTFGVRA
+159 FLAGFFLIPTFGVRT
-174 IIFGTTVVLLILAIA
+174 IVLTITIVLLVLAVL
-189 LYENKTRKFYI
+189 LYENKNKKYFI
-200 LIAIVSI
+200 FISIIAISI
-207 AIFAFQG
+207 FVFQI
-214 LGKVIYDRVNPD
+214 LGKVVFEKQNPD
-226 VIEDV
+226 IIKDI
-231 DSEYSRILIK
+231 DSEYSRIWVK
-241 QVATN
+241 QVAAN

-252 MQVENGLES
+252 LQVENGLES

-271 ARYLYYYDLADYYLK
+271 AKYLYYYDLADYYLK
-286 DFKSTL
+286 DFNSTL

-304 YLDKYEDKTI
+304 YLEKFQNKKI

-324 ELAVEQFNLDINN
+324 QLAVEQFNLDINN
-337 ERLNI
+337 ERLRI
-342 YHQDGRSFLNTTD
+342 YHQDGRSFLNTTK
-355 NKYDVILIDAFKGEN
+355 NRYDVILIDAFKGEN

-383 ARNILN
+383 AKNILN
-389 DNGMVITNIISSVTG
+389 DNGMVITNIISSVEG
-404 EDSDFIKYEYSTYK
+404 RDSDFIKYEYSTYK
-418 KVFDDVKVFK
+418 KIFDDVKVFK
-428 VRDVD
+428 VRQENDTER
-433 DNLNQNLILI
+433 QNLILI
-443 GFKGNTDIDDSK
+443 GFKGNTNINNNK

-462 LDMELVDFSSDKGIS
+462 LDMELDEFTSDKGIS

>member
-93 KNFAS
+93 KNFAN

-151 TIGSIFGT
+151 PRWKK
-159 FLAGFFLIPTFGVRA
+159 FF
-174 IIFGTTVVLLILAIA
+174 
-189 LYENKTRKFYI
+189 
-200 LIAIVSI
+200 
-207 AIFAFQG
+207 
-214 LGKVIYDRVNPD
+214 
-226 VIEDV
+226 
-231 DSEYSRILIK
+231 EYHR
-241 QVATN
+241 
-246 NTTYKT
+246 
-252 MQVENGLES
+252 
-261 YIDEETGEMG
+261 
-271 ARYLYYYDLADYYLK
+271 
-286 DFKSTL
+286 
-292 MIGGAAYTYPTH
+292 
-304 YLDKYEDKTI
+304 
-314 DVSEIDEKMT
+314 
-324 ELAVEQFNLDINN
+324 
-337 ERLNI
+337 
-342 YHQDGRSFLNTTD
+342 
-355 NKYDVILIDAFKGEN
+355 
-370 APFELTTYEAMKN
+370 
-383 ARNILN
+383 
-389 DNGMVITNIISSVTG
+389 
-404 EDSDFIKYEYSTYK
+404 
-418 KVFDDVKVFK
+418 
-428 VRDVD
+428 
-433 DNLNQNLILI
+433 
-443 GFKGNTDIDDSK
+443 
-455 YEEYKDL
+455 
-462 LDMELVDFSSDKGIS
+462 
-477 TDNYAP
+477 
-483 IGN
+483 

>member
-14 GAIGMILELIAAR
+14 GAIGMILELVAAR

-51 SIGYW
+51 SVGYW
-56 LGGKRADKDPNIN
+56 LGGKKADKDPSRNSLS
-69 NLSTTILLGALAT
+69 NLILLGALTA
-82 SLIPIFETVLV
+82 SLIPLLETVLV
-93 KNFAS
+93 SNFAKITS
-98 ISDNLV
+98 NLV
-104 LIALVT
+104 VIALIT
-110 SAIIF
+110 SAVIF
-115 GIPSFVMATVS
+115 GIPSFVLATVS

-133 DKEYSNVGEISG
+133 DKEYENLGEISG
-145 RTSSLS
+145 STSSLS

-159 FLAGFFLIPTFGVRA
+159 FLAGFFLIPTFGVRT
-174 IIFGTTVVLLILAIA
+174 IVLGITIVLLILAI
-189 LYENKTRKFYI
+189 LLHEDKNRKYFI
-200 LIAIVSI
+200 FVAIIAIS
-207 AIFAFQG
+207 IFAFQI
-214 LGKVIYDRVNPD
+214 LGKVVFEKQNPD
-226 VIEDV
+226 IIEDV
-231 DSEYSRILIK
+231 DSQYSRIWIK
-241 QVATN
+241 QVAAN
-246 NTTYKT
+246 DTTYKT

-261 YIDEETGEMG
+261 YVDEKTGDMG

-314 DVSEIDEKMT
+314 DVAEIDEKMT
-324 ELAVEQFNLDINN
+324 ELAEKHFNLDINN

-342 YHQDGRSFLNTTD
+342 YHQDGRSFLNTTK
-355 NKYDVILIDAFKGEN
+355 NKYDVILVDAFKGEN

-389 DNGMVITNIISSVTG
+389 DNGMVITNVISSLEG
-404 EDSDFIKYEYSTYK
+404 EEADFIEYEYSTYK

-428 VRDVD
+428 VRNYE
-433 DNLNQNLILI
+433 DNERQNIILI
-443 GFKGNTDIDDSK
+443 GFKGNTNIDDSK

-462 LDMELVDFSSDKGIS
+462 LDMEVKDFTSNKGIS